1 MNNDKSNQQK
11 TVIALQYDG
20 ISAPRVS
27 AKGTG
32 LTAENI
38 LKLADEYGIPL
49 HENHCLAQALANIP
63 LGDEIPH
70 ELYLVVAEVLAFVYV
85 LDEMQTNNQD
95 P

>member
-38 LKLADEYGIPL
+38 LKLADEHGIPL
-49 HENHCLAQALANIP
+49 HENRYLAQALANIP

-85 LDEMQTNNQD
+85 LDEIKTNNQD